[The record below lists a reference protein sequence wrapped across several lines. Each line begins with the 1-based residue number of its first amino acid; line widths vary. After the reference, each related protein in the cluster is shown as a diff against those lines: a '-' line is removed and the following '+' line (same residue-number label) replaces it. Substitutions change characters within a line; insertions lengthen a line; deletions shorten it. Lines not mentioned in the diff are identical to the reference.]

1 MEWAVPV
8 DCGEG
13 RNNILFES
21 CNCKFGIVDTVIV
34 GWDEVD
40 VHMVGSD
47 VCFDSLGAFIVHYV
61 EHGCI
66 PPAGVDVGNN
76 VCEHCK
82 HGIIAFGRHG
92 TDKEDGI
99 QVANVRNKH
108 ILHVAEGSHYWEGT
122 CAIIVHHPSV

>member
-1 MEWAVPV
+1 LEWAVPV